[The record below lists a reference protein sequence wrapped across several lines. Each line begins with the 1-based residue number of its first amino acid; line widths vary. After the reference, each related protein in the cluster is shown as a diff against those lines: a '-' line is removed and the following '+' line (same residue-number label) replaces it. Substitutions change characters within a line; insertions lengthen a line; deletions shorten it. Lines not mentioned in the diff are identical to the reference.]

1 MSIFAS
7 YFWLWSI
14 IGLVGL
20 AFLYSLGAVMN
31 LVGFVTPIKR
41 LGRLVD
47 DAPLAVKMA
56 LVAAVCGLLVYPS
69 VIHRLWADATAHE
82 IRRAFQALPALP
94 GTRAGPIAEQMNGL
108 YDPTGTDGTYISGSY
123 GTSATFPQVRES
135 YERVLG
141 EQGWVRQGSGTAGT
155 AARRQPDDPRLR
167 FRDHAEPARARY
179 ELVIAPV
186 NAASQQLAGDLV
198 GDSTIYAVRLGVI
211 DPRLTTQVSWFID
224 CLVRRAPTFPTCEA
238 MGWNPL
244 EDAIGLTSR

>member
-20 AFLYSLGAVMN
+20 ALLYTLGAVMN

-41 LGRLVD
+41 LGRSMD
-47 DAPLAVKMA
+47 DAPLAVKMT
-56 LVAAVCGLLVYPS
+56 LVAVVGALLVYPS
-69 VIHRLWADATAHE
+69 VIHRLWADATAQE
-82 IRRAFQALPALP
+82 IRRAFQALPVLP
-94 GTRAGPIAEQMNGL
+94 NTRAGPITEQMNGL
-108 YDPTGTDGTYISGSY
+108 YDPTGTDGTYISGSFA
-123 GTSATFPQVRES
+123 TSATFAQVWDA
-135 YERVLG
+135 YERALA
-141 EQGWVRQGSGTAGT
+141 EQGWVQQGGGTASS
-155 AARRQPDDPRLR
+155 ASRQASDPRLR
-167 FRDHAEPARARY
+167 FRDHAEPSRARY

-186 NAASQQLAGDLV
+186 SAASQQLVGDLV
-198 GDSTIYAVRLGVI
+198 GEPTIYAVRLGVV

-244 EDAIGLTSR
+244 EDAIGLTSH